1 VEDRVSTADE
11 AVETGADATGELTAR
26 TFWFAVIIGTA
37 LAVVSFWAIFFGA
50 VAIAGDA
57 APGPLSI
64 GPLAGGGGRY
74 NPRGSA
80 AVGFGI
86 GVALMPVTFY
96 LLARLT
102 ARPVKGLRVLNAS
115 LVAVGLWV
123 WLPALTGEPLTPT
136 VAAFGAGGAF
146 VLGYRGA
153 RRAGYR
159 VVGVALVTLYVF
171 LLFGILPW
179 VALAV
184 GPFTPLPAIG
194 WADSIA
200 RRKAGVAGER
210 PARRRGG
217 RAARDEDP
225 SSSAGGRTARQ
236 SAPSSARRQGTPERR
251 GRSGVRRRR

>member
-1 VEDRVSTADE
+1 VSETTE
-11 AVETGADATGELTAR
+11 AVETDGAAGGELTAR
-26 TFWFAVIIGTA
+26 TYWYAVIMGTA

-57 APGPLSI
+57 APGPLTI
-64 GPLAGGGGRY
+64 GPLVAGGGRY
-74 NPRGSA
+74 NPQGSA

-86 GVALMPVTFY
+86 GVAVMPVAFY

-102 ARPVKGLRVLNAS
+102 ARPVRGLRVLNAS
-115 LVAVGLWV
+115 LVAVGVWV

-146 VLGYRGA
+146 VLGYRGV
-153 RRAGYR
+153 RRPGYR
-159 VVGVALVTLYVF
+159 AVAVVLTTLYVF
-171 LLFGILPW
+171 LLFGVLPW

-184 GPFTPLPAIG
+184 GPFAALPAIG

-200 RRKAGVAGER
+200 RRKAGLAGDAGER

-217 RAARDEDP
+217 RAAP
-225 SSSAGGRTARQ
+225 QA
-236 SAPSSARRQGTPERR
+236 APEAARRQGTPERR

>member
-1 VEDRVSTADE
+1 V
-11 AVETGADATGELTAR
+11 GGELTAR
-26 TFWFAVIIGTA
+26 TFWFAVIIGTG
-37 LAVVSFWAIFFGA
+37 LAVVSFWAIFLGA

-57 APGPLSI
+57 APGPLTI
-64 GPLAGGGGRY
+64 GPLAGAGGRY
-74 NPRGSA
+74 NPQGSA
-80 AVGFGI
+80 AYGFGI

-102 ARPVKGLRVLNAS
+102 ARPVRGLRVLNAS

-146 VLGYRGA
+146 VLGYRSV
-153 RRAGYR
+153 RRPGYR
-159 VVGVALVTLYVF
+159 VVAVALVTLYVF
-171 LLFGILPW
+171 LLFGVLPW

-184 GPFTPLPAIG
+184 GPFAPLPAIG

-200 RRKAGVAGER
+200 RRKAGLGGER
-210 PARRRGG
+210 PARRRRG
-217 RAARDEDP
+217 RAAGGEGPERRA
-225 SSSAGGRTARQ
+225 AGRPAGKGGASPASRQ
-236 SAPSSARRQGTPERR
+236 RPPERR